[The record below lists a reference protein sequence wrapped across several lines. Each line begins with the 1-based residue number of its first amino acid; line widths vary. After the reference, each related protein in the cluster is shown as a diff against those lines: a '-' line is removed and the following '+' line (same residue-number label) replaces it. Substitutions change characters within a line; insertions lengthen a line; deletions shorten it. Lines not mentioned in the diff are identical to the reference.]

1 MAAAPAEMSIG
12 QGRGTAIGTEIG
24 AVMREGEEAT
34 GTEIGIA
41 AEIEIGTEIET
52 ETETGIEAEGKMEIE
67 EEDTDHKILWKIGS
81 VTLDAMMTKR
91 CKESTIAS
99 ASEWRKNNWKGGG
112 GREKP
117 RSAKKDTTSCLWVI
131 LWFGL
136 AAGPRGWRGLALVFL
151 FVGLSL
157 FFYSVLGFCIKQTI

>member
-1 MAAAPAEMSIG
+1 MAAAPAEMSIV

-99 ASEWRKNNWKGGG
+99 ASEWTNNWRKEGGEDRNQ
-112 GREKP
+112 GRLK
-117 RSAKKDTTSCLWVI
+117 RT
-131 LWFGL
+131 
-136 AAGPRGWRGLALVFL
+136 
-151 FVGLSL
+151 
-157 FFYSVLGFCIKQTI
+157 

>member
-1 MAAAPAEMSIG
+1 MAAAPAEMSIV

-24 AVMREGEEAT
+24 AVMREEEEAT

-41 AEIEIGTEIET
+41 AETETEIET
-52 ETETGIEAEGKMEIE
+52 EKGIEAEGKMEQQQEEEEIE

-99 ASEWRKNNWKGGG
+99 ASEWTNNWRKEGGEDRNQ
-112 GREKP
+112 GRLK
-117 RSAKKDTTSCLWVI
+117 RT
-131 LWFGL
+131 
-136 AAGPRGWRGLALVFL
+136 
-151 FVGLSL
+151 
-157 FFYSVLGFCIKQTI
+157 